1 MMQPSN
7 NLPILKGVR
16 VYATDRVSFERPDL
30 KQLARNFTAVDL
42 HFHSHYSDGLNH
54 VDKIAHRARK
64 LGIGVAIT
72 DHNDIRGAIEI
83 DQYDDILTIP
93 GIEITAAEGSH
104 LLVYFNEIEQLR
116 GFYARDVAPYMGNGV
131 MSSLRLP
138 MVELIE
144 RARTYPSLVVFAH
157 PYCAMYTGVCNL
169 QFSKSDLQKMFAMVD
184 GVEALNA
191 SNLNKWNLRCTVLGF
206 NIGKAMV
213 GGSDGHA
220 LNHMGRAVTYARCP
234 GNRHDFLDTIR
245 KGTNQVVG
253 KEIALLR
260 KMTSNSLKLRSN
272 LNNCPDL
279 VEKHLRYGRKVI
291 NFKSRALRSNVR
303 RTLNHHINPANLR
316 SYFGL

>member
-1 MMQPSN
+1 M
-7 NLPILKGVR
+7 
-16 VYATDRVSFERPDL
+16 YTTDRVIFERPDL
-30 KQLARNFTAVDL
+30 EQLIQNFTVVDL

-54 VDKIAHRARK
+54 VDKIANRARK

-72 DHNDIRGAIEI
+72 DHNDIRGALEI
-83 DQYDDILTIP
+83 NRYADILTIP

-116 GFYARDVAPYMGNGV
+116 AFYARDVSPFMGAGV

-144 RARTYPSLVVFAH
+144 RARAYPSLVIFAH

-169 QFSKSDLQKMFAMVD
+169 QFSKGELQNMFSLVD
-184 GVEALNA
+184 GVEVLNA
-191 SNLNKWNLRCTVLGF
+191 NNMNKWNLRCTVLGF
-206 NIGKAMV
+206 NLGKAMV

-220 LNHMGRAVTYARCP
+220 LNHMGRAVTYARCAKTS
-234 GNRHDFLDTIR
+234 HDFLDAVR
-245 KGTNQVVG
+245 QGANQIVG
-253 KEIALLR
+253 KEITLLR

-291 NFKSRALRSNVR
+291 NFKSQTLRSNVR
-303 RTLNHHINPANLR
+303 RTLNTHINSQNLR
-316 SYFGL
+316 NYFGF